1 MSDPEQRN
9 KNRPSKKQP
18 LPTASLSDPVEAP
31 GSQIASFRIEW
42 ELGRGEVVAHWTCG
56 SLKTF

>member
-9 KNRPSKKQP
+9 KNRPNKKQP
-18 LPTASLSDPVEAP
+18 PPTASLSDSAAGP

-42 ELGRGEVVAHWTCG
+42 KLGCGEVVAHWTCG
-56 SLKTF
+56 LLKTF